1 MFRLFVLAP
10 LSALPQPGVDVVDAL
25 VIIIH
30 VCGCVLL
37 QVEANRGDSEERGS
51 TQLKN
56 DDHLEYQ
63 TSRLNSLKAMIKV
76 GETKTTKEQYHN
88 RQPALYRLTRKPH
101 I

>member
-10 LSALPQPGVDVVDAL
+10 LSALPQPGVDVVDAGQ
-25 VIIIH
+25 
-30 VCGCVLL
+30 CGCVLL